1 MRLLGVLALA
11 APVAIGILLLA
22 VPEALRSW
30 VDEGARSIVAAIAAG
45 LVGVSLT
52 ALVVAAHFRYRINSL
67 VQAAERIAAG
77 DYTTQVALRG
87 TGVEGRLAAAVNDI
101 AGALADTHDRA
112 TIDRLTGVHNRQSL
126 LAALFTEVERSTR
139 YERPLSVAFVDIDH
153 FKAVNDSYGH
163 GVGDIVLRGV
173 AQTLSANLRASDM
186 IGRYGGEEFMLIL
199 TETDVEEGAVLT
211 EKLRTLVQRQHF
223 AVEGGP
229 DIAVTISIGLAGGA
243 GTQLRMETLV
253 RDADAAMYSAKSL
266 GRNQTY
272 IFAEPDDDARV
283 PRAPISAAG
292 RARAIEIGQQAR
304 DAATAALTSVL
315 SPLPHYRG
323 QPSALIASIV
333 VAIAKQLQLP
343 DNEIDRLRVAA
354 LLHDVGKIAV
364 PEEILE
370 KPSALTSAEWRTVVQ
385 HPRIGQVILE
395 QAAALKDA
403 VPIILH
409 HHERY
414 AGHGY
419 PYGLRANEIPL
430 GARIVAIA
438 DAYDAM
444 INDRPYKRAVT
455 HEQAIAEL
463 RRHAGTQF
471 DPELVELFC
480 DLYANEAPAPD
491 QTVMAIHAANAAHRG
506 GPSGLVVPGGPTGGR
521 STRRRRQADGVTAIG
536 DAAAEDSSEGDPPT
550 QPHAESHT
558 LGPDGALGLSPS
570 TVDGVPVRR
579 RSVAGADRSLAGGSM
594 APLSGPAPSRS
605 GRTESAAG

>member
-1 MRLLGVLALA
+1 MRLLGVLALS
-11 APVAIGILLLA
+11 APVVLGILILA
-22 VPEALRSW
+22 VPEAPTSW
-30 VDEGARSIVAAIAAG
+30 VDEGIVSVLAALAAG
-45 LVGVSLT
+45 TVGVSLT
-52 ALVVAAHFRYRINSL
+52 ALVVAAHFRYRFNRL
-67 VQAAERIAAG
+67 VNAAERIAAG
-77 DYTTQVALRG
+77 DYSTKVPTRAEGL
-87 TGVEGRLAAAVNDI
+87 EGRLAAAVNQI
-101 AGALADTHDRA
+101 AGALADTHESA
-112 TIDRLTGVHNRQSL
+112 TIDRLTGVKNRHSL
-126 LAALFTEVERSTR
+126 VSALFTEVDRATR
-139 YERPLSVAFVDIDH
+139 YERPLSLAFVDIDH
-153 FKAVNDSYGH
+153 FKAVNDTYGH

-173 AQTLSANLRASDM
+173 AQTLAANLRATDH

-199 TETDVEEGAVLT
+199 TETDVEEGAILA
-211 EKLRTLVQRQHF
+211 EKLRALVQRQHF
-223 AVEGGP
+223 KVDGGP
-229 DIAVTISIGLAGGA
+229 DIGVTISIGIAGGA
-243 GTQLRMETLV
+243 GGQLRMETLV

-292 RARAIEIGQQAR
+292 RARAMQIGQQAR

-323 QPSALIASIV
+323 QPSALIATIV
-333 VAIAKQLQLP
+333 VDIAKQLQLS
-343 DNEIDRLRVAA
+343 EAEVDRLRVAS
-354 LLHDVGKIAV
+354 LLHDVGKVAV

-444 INDRPYKRAVT
+444 INDRPYKRAIT

-480 DLYANEAPAPD
+480 DLYANDAPVPDEAVLA
-491 QTVMAIHAANAAHRG
+491 MHASNRAHAASGAGLIVTPAAA
-506 GPSGLVVPGGPTGGR
+506 GR
-521 STRRRRQADGVTAIG
+521 APRPRRRPEPPVGGTAPP
-536 DAAAEDSSEGDPPT
+536 AAAPPH
-550 QPHAESHT
+550 PAAESET
-558 LGPDGALGLSPS
+558 LAADGALGLSPS
-570 TVDGVPVRR
+570 TVDGVPARR
-579 RSVAGADRSLAGGSM
+579 RAGRPFSEPRADASTPSTGHVRVPRG
-594 APLSGPAPSRS
+594 PSRS
-605 GRTESAAG
+605 ESAAG